1 MQRDHTLIA
10 GSFGAQIDADG
21 QTDLLALDRA
31 KLIEAYRE
39 TGALF
44 LSGFHATVDTFER
57 LSESLMTGLFTNR
70 GAAFSY
76 GPFKRSTV
84 NGNATVMTATGSRQ
98 DFPLPLHGE
107 FYYFKHAPRMIWFY
121 CEKPADTGGETT
133 IGDGRAAMQALAP
146 ETADLL
152 RRRHVRYERH
162 LNDGDWQVAFQSE
175 DRDEVAAVCRE
186 RDTDVEWLG
195 DGSLRTEYRCRAFVE
210 DAEGREL
217 LVNGILPIALGE
229 QVILSGQI
237 AAISPEMARQ
247 RPALVVR
254 WDDGSPIDA
263 AVIKDMLAATTKVEV
278 PVPAKAGDI
287 LVVDNTRVM
296 HGRRASTAIDRKVL
310 VRMGAPNFEMPPD
323 PQ

>member
-1 MQRDHTLIA
+1 MQREHKRIA
-10 GSFGAQIDADG
+10 GSVGAEIDAG
-21 QTDLLALDRA
+21 AHASVLALDRDA
-31 KLIEAYRE
+31 LAEAYRD

-44 LSGFHATVDTFER
+44 LKGFHATLEEFER
-57 LSESLMTGLFTNR
+57 LSESLMTGLVTNR

-107 FYYFKHAPRMIWFY
+107 FYYFNHAPRMLWFY

-146 ETADLL
+146 ETVDLL

-162 LNDGDWQVAFQSE
+162 LNNGDWQVAFQSE

-186 RDTDVEWLG
+186 RDTDVEWLD
-195 DGSLRTEYRCRAFVE
+195 DGSLRTQYRCRAFVE
-210 DAEGREL
+210 DADGNEL

-237 AAISPEMARQ
+237 AAISPEMAGQ

-254 WDDGSPIDA
+254 WDDGSPIDP

-296 HGRRASTAIDRKVL
+296 HGRRASTAVDRKVL
-310 VRMGAPNFEMPPD
+310 VRMGAPNFAMPPD
-323 PQ
+323 PR